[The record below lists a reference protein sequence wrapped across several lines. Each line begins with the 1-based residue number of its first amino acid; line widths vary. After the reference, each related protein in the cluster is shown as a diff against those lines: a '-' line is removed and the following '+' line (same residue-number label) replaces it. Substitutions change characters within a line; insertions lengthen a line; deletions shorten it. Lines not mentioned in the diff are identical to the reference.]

1 MSNIEGIAQK
11 IIKQMQEQG
20 RVKTLSKE
28 QTYSIDNELAEG
40 LKPIKEE
47 FYKKTS
53 CFKILHKRTR
63 KNNCSNIKMSTLINR
78 TEEINSIIKPKIMDS
93 PEEIKMIEKIDELN
107 KKISDEY
114 RVKEINSW
122 INSGKCYVFNNFN

>member
-1 MSNIEGIAQK
+1 
-11 IIKQMQEQG
+11 
-20 RVKTLSKE
+20 
-28 QTYSIDNELAEG
+28 
-40 LKPIKEE
+40 
-47 FYKKTS
+47 
-53 CFKILHKRTR
+53 
-63 KNNCSNIKMSTLINR
+63 MSTLINR

>member
-47 FYKKTS
+47 FYKKHHAS
-53 CFKILHKRTR
+53 RYYINELERTTVQ
-63 KNNCSNIKMSTLINR
+63 I
-78 TEEINSIIKPKIMDS
+78 
-93 PEEIKMIEKIDELN
+93 
-107 KKISDEY
+107 
-114 RVKEINSW
+114 
-122 INSGKCYVFNNFN
+122 